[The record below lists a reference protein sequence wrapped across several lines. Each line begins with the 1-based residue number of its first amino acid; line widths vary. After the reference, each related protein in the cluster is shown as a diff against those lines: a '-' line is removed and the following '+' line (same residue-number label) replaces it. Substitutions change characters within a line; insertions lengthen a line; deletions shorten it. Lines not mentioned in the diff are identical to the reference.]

1 VEICNLQGYYG
12 MTALMYAAQ
21 GGHFQVAKLLVE
33 NGADVNKQ
41 DGMTA
46 LMYAAQ
52 RGRFEVAKLLV
63 ENGADIN
70 KQVSNDIDS
79 LKENNANC

>member
-1 VEICNLQGYYG
+1 MV
-12 MTALMYAAQ
+12 
-21 GGHFQVAKLLVE
+21 K
-33 NGADVNKQ
+33 
-41 DGMTA
+41 GMTA